1 MMPMRSPLRYV
12 GFRLFLVLMVVML
25 VTLSIHTYLNI
36 RTSSSNLTAAVYE
49 SALRA
54 SDLIVRSTRYSM
66 LLNRKE
72 DVHQTIRTLG
82 SEPGFVGIS
91 VYNKNGLIVFST
103 ESTAVGKRVDLAA
116 EACNI
121 CHASGKP
128 LVSVPTQNRMRV
140 YQSNGE
146 RVLGL
151 INPVRNE
158 PDCTNAACHA
168 HSADQ
173 KVLGVID
180 VKMSLAGVDD
190 QVAGVKRRLILSSLI
205 MTIVIAGL
213 SGLFIYQVIRRP
225 ICRLKLGMATVSRG
239 DLDTTV
245 DDVSH
250 DELGELATDFNRM
263 AADLKRARLELEDWA
278 KTLEKR
284 VKEKT
289 DDLQRAQA
297 QVIHMEKMASLGK
310 LSASVAHEI
319 NNPLFGILTYSKLGL
334 RELEEDGADVSKMRK
349 YLEIVKRESSR
360 CGDIV
365 RNLLEFARNTKGNF
379 EEQHLHTLVEQ
390 VLLLL
395 AHHFDLKEVNVKRQF
410 ELQDDQLIC
419 DGRQL
424 QQALIAP
431 CVNAVEA
438 MPEGG
443 ELTVRTSGDDES
455 VCVEIG
461 DTGAGI
467 DPETLGYVFEPFYTT
482 KEGQGGMGLGLS
494 VVYGIVSRHGGRVAI
509 ESDPG
514 KGTNVVIV
522 LPRRPT
528 GEVSSEADGAAVEP
542 SKGNVKAR

>member
-1 MMPMRSPLRYV
+1 MRSPLRYV

-25 VTLSIHTYLNI
+25 VTFSVYTYLSI
-36 RTSSSNLTAAVYE
+36 RTSSSNLTDAVYE

-91 VYNKNGLIVFST
+91 IYNKNGLIVFST
-103 ESTAVGKRVDLAA
+103 DSTVVGDRVDLAA

-128 LVSVPTQNRMRV
+128 LVSVPTANRMRV
-140 YQSNGE
+140 YESNGE

-151 INPVRNE
+151 INAVRNE
-158 PDCTNAACHA
+158 SDCTNAACHA

-173 KVLGVID
+173 KVLGVLD
-180 VKMSLAGVDD
+180 VKMSLAGVDQ
-190 QVAGVKRRLILSSLI
+190 QVAGMKRRLILSTLI
-205 MTIVIAGL
+205 MTLVIAGL
-213 SGLFIYQVIRRP
+213 SGLFIYWVIRRP
-225 ICRLKLGMATVSRG
+225 IIRLRTGMATVSRG
-239 DLDTTV
+239 DLDTKVV
-245 DDVSH
+245 DASH

-263 AADLKRARLELEDWA
+263 AADLKRARHELEDWA
-278 KTLEKR
+278 NTLEER
-284 VKEKT
+284 VKQKT
-289 DDLQRAQA
+289 DDLQRAQS
-297 QVIHMEKMASLGK
+297 QVVHMEKMASLGK

-334 RELEEDGADVSKMRK
+334 RELEDDRVDASKMK
-349 YLEIVKRESSR
+349 EYLEIVKRESSR
-360 CGDIV
+360 CGEIV
-365 RNLLEFARNTKGNF
+365 RNLLEFARNTKGKF
-379 EEQHLHTLVEQ
+379 TEEHLHTLVEQ
-390 VLLLL
+390 VLVLL
-395 AHHFDLKEVNVKRQF
+395 AHHFDLKQVTLRRDFRLK
-410 ELQDDQLIC
+410 DDRVVC

-443 ELTVRTSGDDES
+443 ELTVNTSGDDER
-455 VCVEIG
+455 VRVVIA

-467 DPETLGYVFEPFYTT
+467 DPETLSHVFEPFYTT
-482 KEGQGGMGLGLS
+482 KEARGGVGLGLS
-494 VVYGIVSRHGGRVAI
+494 VVYGIVSRHGGRVDIA
-509 ESDPG
+509 SDPG
-514 KGTNVVIV
+514 KGTRVTIE
-522 LPRRPT
+522 LPRQP
-528 GEVSSEADGAAVEP
+528 ADEP
-542 SKGNVKAR
+542 DNADADTESAEGNVKAR